1 MNWHIVKTLL
11 IKDVKLYFRNQLFA
25 VITILGIVLYIAIYF
40 LMPNNV
46 EDTISVLIYTP
57 SAIPPIFAQ
66 EFAERDIE
74 VHTISESEDAL
85 KTAVFDKE
93 YIAGMAL
100 PENALAALEAGHD
113 LSIPIYFQPDEP
125 QEVVDAFSIVFT
137 MAFNDIAYYLN
148 GDPLKLAITEEVLGP
163 NISDQQ
169 VAPRDKMLP
178 LFAGFLLITEMMG
191 LANLITEERVAHT
204 LPALL
209 MTRMRLRELFTA
221 KGIFGIGLAFL
232 QVLFI
237 STITGG
243 LAQEP
248 LLIVVTLL
256 LGSLLVTGI
265 GFLIASVTK
274 DFMSV
279 VSWSMLAFILL
290 GLTSFSAIA
299 PSLVTNWIKLI
310 PSFYI
315 VDTMNLVM
323 NFNAGWV
330 DVWQNLLILLVTGFG
345 FFWLGI
351 TALGRKLR

>member
-1 MNWHIVKTLL
+1 MNWHIVKTLI

-25 VITILGIVLYIAIYF
+25 VITVLGIVMYIVIYF

-57 SAIPPIFAQ
+57 SAIPSIFAQ

-74 VHTISESEDAL
+74 VQTVLESEEAL
-85 KTAVFDKE
+85 KTAVLKKE
-93 YIAGMAL
+93 FIAGIAL

-113 LSIPIYFQPDEP
+113 LTIPVYFQPDEP
-125 QEVVDAFSIVFT
+125 QEVVDAFSTVFT

-148 GDPLKLAITEEVLGP
+148 GAPLNMVVTEEVLGP
-163 NISDQQ
+163 NLAGKQI
-169 VAPRDKMLP
+169 APRDKMLP
-178 LFAGFLLITEMMG
+178 LFAGLLLMTEMMG
-191 LANLITEERVAHT
+191 LANLITEERVGRT

-209 MTRMRLRELFTA
+209 MTRMNLRELFTG
-221 KGIFGIGLAFL
+221 KGIFGMSLAFV

-237 STITGG
+237 SAIAGG
-243 LAQEP
+243 LNQEP
-248 LLIVVTLL
+248 LLIIVTLL
-256 LGSLLVTGI
+256 LGSLLATGI

-279 VSWSMLAFILL
+279 VSWSMLLFILF
-290 GLTSFSAIA
+290 GLSSFSAIA

-310 PSFYI
+310 PSYYV

-323 NFNAGWV
+323 NFDASWG
-330 DVWQNLLILLVTGFG
+330 DVWQNLLILLVMGFG

-351 TALGRKLR
+351 VVLRRKLQ